1 MSRFFINPDSVD
13 LNNGSIIITGE
24 DVRHIGNVLR
34 AVPGDVLEL
43 SNGSGTDYEVVVEQI
58 AKDSIL
64 TKITTT
70 KPNRTEPPIGITL
83 FQGIP
88 KADKMDYIIQKCIE
102 LGVTRIVPV
111 ITARTIVKFSNAKDS
126 SSKTVRWKRI
136 ALEAAKQCDRGFI
149 PLVEEPVRLEKAL
162 EMAEDCGLKL
172 IPYEEE
178 NDGSLKKLLR
188 QYGET
193 VGSGNSGGDSSNP
206 GAGSASPGADSS
218 NPGGGSARPDA
229 YRRIG
234 ILIGPEGGFEATE
247 VEKAV
252 KSGFYSVTLGPR
264 ILRTETAGMAV
275 AAIIMYE
282 IGDIGNKTEKI
293 NEIAF

>member
-13 LNNGSIIITGE
+13 LNTGSIIITGE

-43 SNGSGTDYEVVVEQI
+43 SDGSGTDYEVVIEQI

-64 TKITTT
+64 TKITTAN
-70 KPNRTEPPIGITL
+70 PNLTEPPIGITL

-88 KADKMDYIIQKCIE
+88 KADKMNYIIQKCIE

-126 SSKTVRWKRI
+126 ASKTVRWRRI

-162 EMAEDCGLKL
+162 EMAGDCGLKL

-178 NDGSLKKLLR
+178 NEGSIKELLR
-188 QYGET
+188 QYGEA
-193 VGSGNSGGDSSNP
+193 VGNGNPGADSSN
-206 GAGSASPGADSS
+206 PGADSS
-218 NPGGGSARPDA
+218 NPGGGSASREA
-229 YRRIG
+229 NSGIG
-234 ILIGPEGGFEATE
+234 ILIGPEGGFEASE
-247 VEKAV
+247 VDEAV

>member
-1 MSRFFINPDSVD
+1 MSRFFISPDNVD
-13 LNNGSIIITGE
+13 LNNSSITITGE

-43 SNGSGTDYEVVVEQI
+43 SDGFGMDYEVVIEQI
-58 AKDSIL
+58 SKDGIL
-64 TKITTT
+64 TKITVAR
-70 KPNRTEPPIGITL
+70 PNLTEPPIGITL

-102 LGVTRIVPV
+102 LGVKKIVPV
-111 ITARTIVKFSNAKDS
+111 ITARTIVKFPNAKDAA
-126 SSKTVRWKRI
+126 SKTVRWRRI
-136 ALEAAKQCDRGFI
+136 ALEAAKQCDRGI
-149 PLVEEPVRLEKAL
+149 VPLVEEPVRFEKAL
-162 EMAEDCGLKL
+162 EMAGGCSLKI

-178 NDGSLKKLLR
+178 LEGSLKLLLR
-188 QYGET
+188 KYDCATGSSGSGSGSSGSGT
-193 VGSGNSGGDSSNP
+193 GSSDPGVGSREPDTGSSNP
-206 GAGSASPGADSS
+206 GVR
-218 NPGGGSARPDA
+218 GG
-229 YRRIG
+229 IG
-234 ILIGPEGGFEATE
+234 ILIGPEGGFERFE

-252 KSGFYSVTLGPR
+252 KSGFSSVALGPR

-282 IGDIGNKTEKI
+282 IGDMGGKTEKI

>member
-13 LNNGSIIITGE
+13 LNSGSILITGE

-34 AVPGDVLEL
+34 AVSGDILEL
-43 SNGSGTDYEVVVEQI
+43 SDGSGTDYEVVIEQI

-64 TKITTT
+64 TKITTAR
-70 KPNRTEPPIGITL
+70 PNRTEPPIEITL

-126 SSKTVRWKRI
+126 ASKAVRWRRI

-149 PLVEEPVRLEKAL
+149 PQVEEPVRLEKAL
-162 EMAEDCGLKL
+162 EMAGDYSLKL

-178 NDGSLKKLLR
+178 SEVSLKDILR

-193 VGSGNSGGDSSNP
+193 FRNG
-206 GAGSASPGADSS
+206 
-218 NPGGGSARPDA
+218 NPGGNSVSPDTESSNSDGRSARRDGN
-229 YRRIG
+229 RRIG
-234 ILIGPEGGFEATE
+234 ILIGPEGGFDPSE

-252 KSGFYSVTLGPR
+252 KIGFYSVTLGPR

-282 IGDIGNKTEKI
+282 IGDIGNKTEEI